1 MKIKDLDAWEVLDS
15 RGRPTIAV
23 KLTLEKGAVGLVS
36 VPAGASTGRSESKE
50 LRDGEERFGGFGC
63 RRAAE
68 NVRQTIGAAV
78 LQESFSDQG
87 ALDRCLIALDGS
99 PDRARLGANSL
110 LGVSLAFA
118 RACAV
123 QEGVQLFNYFGSL
136 LPKAVPRLPALTINL
151 FSGGKHGH
159 GQVAIQDVLVVPD
172 PDLTI
177 SDQLA
182 QMYAIYQQAAK
193 LTVTRYEARPLKA
206 DEGGLAPPF
215 ESSAAMLAA
224 AAEVV
229 EGAGF
234 KIGQQVSL
242 ALDVAASHFQ
252 TAEGEYCLDGELLS
266 PVELIQT
273 LREWA
278 EQYPLVSIEDGLG
291 EEDWE
296 RWPDL
301 LALIGNRSLIV
312 ADDLTCTNPVRIQ
325 RAIKAEAANAL
336 LLKVNQI
343 GTLTEAKEAYLLA
356 RTAGWQVSV
365 SARSGETEDTWLAD
379 LAVGWAADFL
389 KVGSI
394 TRSER
399 LAKYNR
405 LLEIE
410 HEWLRAGEI

>member
-68 NVRQTIGAAV
+68 NVRQPIGAAV